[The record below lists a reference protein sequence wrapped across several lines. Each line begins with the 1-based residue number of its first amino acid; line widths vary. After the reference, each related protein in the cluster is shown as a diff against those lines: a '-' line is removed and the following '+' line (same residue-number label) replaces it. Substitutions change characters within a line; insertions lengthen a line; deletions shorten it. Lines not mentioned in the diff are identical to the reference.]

1 MIEFKNVNKYYQ
13 QSNSKLHAL
22 NDINLK
28 IEQGDIFGCI
38 GFSGAGKS
46 TLLRCINGIEKIS
59 SGVVEIEGVDFHNI
73 SRKQQRTFQR
83 EIGIIFQQFNLLNQ
97 KTIYENIKVIL
108 EVSNYPQEQIDTR
121 INQVLEFVGL
131 SDKINSYPNQL
142 SGGQKQRIGIAR
154 AIANEPKILL
164 CDEPTSALDPITTD
178 SILELI
184 KKVNSEFGITILI
197 ITHEMEVISK
207 ICNQVAIMEQGK
219 IVETGKIFDVFV
231 NPEQK
236 ITKRLVNSVINNQLP
251 EVVAKQIDLANA
263 NNIRHL
269 IYNADELSKPLI
281 SDLSKRFAVDIS
293 ILFGS
298 VIEFQGKL
306 LGSLIVEF
314 ICSDSQLQLIYEE
327 LQKHNLIVREVE
339 L

>member
-1 MIEFKNVNKYYQ
+1 MIEFKNVNKYYEQ
-13 QSNSKLHAL
+13 KNHKLHAL
-22 NDINLK
+22 KDISFN

-46 TLLRCINGIEKIS
+46 TLLRCVNGIEKIS
-59 SGVVEIEGVDFHNI
+59 GGEVLINGVDFHRI
-73 SRKQQRTFQR
+73 SSKQQREFQKQ
-83 EIGIIFQQFNLLNQ
+83 IGIIFQQFNLLNQ
-97 KTIYENIKVIL
+97 KTVYDNIKVIL
-108 EVSNYPQEQIDTR
+108 EVSNYPQEKIEKR
-121 INQVLEFVGL
+121 ISEVLEFVGL
-131 SDKINSYPNQL
+131 EDKSNSYPNQL

-164 CDEPTSALDPITTD
+164 CDEPTSALDPVTTD

-184 KKVNSEFGITILI
+184 KKVNNEFGITVLI
-197 ITHEMEVISK
+197 ITHEMDVISK
-207 ICNQVAIMEQGK
+207 ICNRVAIMEQGE
-219 IVETGKIFDVFV
+219 IVEQGTIFDVFV
-231 NPEQK
+231 HPKQN
-236 ITKRLVNSVINNQLP
+236 ITKKLVNNVINNELP
-251 EVVAKQIDLANA
+251 EVVAKQITLANT

-281 SDLSKRFAVDIS
+281 SDLSKRFNVDIS

-314 ICSDSQLQLIYEE
+314 ICDDSKLDVIYQE
-327 LQKHNLIVREVE
+327 LKTHNLIVREVE

>member
-1 MIEFKNVNKYYQ
+1 MIEFKNVNKYYKQ
-13 QSNSKLHAL
+13 QDRNLHAL
-22 NDINLK
+22 KDINLK
-28 IEQGDIFGCI
+28 IERGDIFGCI

-46 TLLRCINGIEKIS
+46 TLLRCVNGIEDIS
-59 SGVVEIEGVDFHNI
+59 SGIVELDGVDFHQL
-73 SRKQQRTFQR
+73 SPSVKRKYQK

-97 KTIYENIKVIL
+97 KTVYDNIKVIL
-108 EVSNYPQEQIDTR
+108 EVSKYPKDKIEKR
-121 INQVLEFVGL
+121 IMEVLEFVGL
-131 SDKINSYPNQL
+131 EDKLNSYPNQL

-164 CDEPTSALDPITTD
+164 CDEPTSALDPITTE

-184 KKVNSEFGITILI
+184 SAVNSKFGITVLL

-207 ICNQVAIMEQGK
+207 ICNRVAIMEQGE
-219 IVETGKIFDVFV
+219 IVEVGKIFDVFV
-231 NPEQK
+231 NPQQA

-251 EVVAKQIDLANA
+251 EVVSKQIDLANS

-281 SDLSKRFAVDIS
+281 SDLSKRFEVDIS

-314 ICSDSQLQLIYEE
+314 ICDQNLLQQIYKE
-327 LQKHNLIVREVE
+327 LSKHNLIVREVE

>member
-1 MIEFKNVNKYYQ
+1 MIEFQGVNKYYKQ
-13 QSNSKLHAL
+13 QKSELHAL
-22 NDINLK
+22 KDIDLK
-28 IEQGDIFGCI
+28 IAKGEIFGCI

-46 TLLRCINGIEKIS
+46 TLLRCVNGLEPIS
-59 SGVVEIEGVDFHNI
+59 SGTVLVDQVDFHKL
-73 SRKQQRTFQR
+73 SVKQQRAVQK

-97 KTIYENIKVIL
+97 KTVYDNIKIVL
-108 EVSNYPQEQIDTR
+108 EIGDYPKSEIDTR
-121 INQVLEFVGL
+121 IRQVLEFVGL
-131 SDKINSYPNQL
+131 GDKLNEYPNKL

-154 AIANEPKILL
+154 AIANKPKILL

-184 KKVNSEFGITILI
+184 KRVNLELGITILI
-197 ITHEMEVISK
+197 ITHEMDVISK
-207 ICNQVAIMEQGK
+207 ICDRVAIMETGTIIEQG
-219 IVETGKIFDVFV
+219 EIFDIFV
-231 NPEQK
+231 NPQAS
-236 ITKRLVNSVINNQLP
+236 ITKKLVNNVINNEMPQ
-251 EVVAKQIDLANA
+251 VVIDQIAFKQGANV
-263 NNIRHL
+263 RQL

-281 SDLSKRFAVDIS
+281 SYLSKKYDVDVS

-314 ICSDSQLQLIYEE
+314 ICPDDE
-327 LQKHNLIVREVE
+327 LQIVYQELAKHQLIVREVS

>member
-1 MIEFKNVNKYYQ
+1 MIEFKQVNKYYQ
-13 QSNSKLHAL
+13 QKNKQLHAL
-22 NDINLK
+22 KDIDLEIK
-28 IEQGDIFGCI
+28 SGEIFGCI

-46 TLLRCINGIEKIS
+46 TLLRCVNGLEPIS
-59 SGVVEIEGVDFHNI
+59 SGAVIVDGVDFHLL
-73 SRKQQRTFQR
+73 SKREQRGIQK

-97 KTIYENIKVIL
+97 KNVYDNIKIVL
-108 EVSNYPQEQIDTR
+108 EISDYPPQQIDQR
-121 INQVLEFVGL
+121 IREVLEFVGL
-131 SDKINSYPNQL
+131 SDKLEEYPNQL

-154 AIANEPKILL
+154 AIANKPKILL

-184 KKVNSEFGITILI
+184 KKVNLELGITILI

-207 ICNQVAIMEQGK
+207 ICDRVAIMESGAIIEQ
-219 IVETGKIFDVFV
+219 GKIFDIFV
-231 NPEQK
+231 NPQAT
-236 ITKRLVNSVINNQLP
+236 ITKKLVNNVINNELP
-251 EVVAKQIDLANA
+251 QVVIDQISFAQGANV
-263 NNIRHL
+263 RQL

-281 SDLSKRFAVDIS
+281 SHLSKQYDVEVS

-314 ICSDSQLQLIYEE
+314 ICKPQTLTEVYAE
-327 LQKHNLIVREVE
+327 LEQHKLIVREVS